1 LKGVWGM
8 KEWDRTFENCCEWR
22 VGNGKDILFWKDVW
36 MGKEGNLESCEEWV
50 NDSWE
55 WKLV

>member
-55 WKLV
+55 WK